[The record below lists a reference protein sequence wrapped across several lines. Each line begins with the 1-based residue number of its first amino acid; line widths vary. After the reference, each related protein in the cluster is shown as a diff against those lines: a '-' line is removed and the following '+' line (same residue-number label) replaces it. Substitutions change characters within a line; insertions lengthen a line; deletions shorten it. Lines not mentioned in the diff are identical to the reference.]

1 MHRKA
6 AKKHRLSKREGFD
19 SIFVNFAMIPAIFLT
34 SLDAKLI
41 THAACETGGVASP
54 ARPYIMSVRAERRHS
69 RESAAARTWS
79 IVVHS
84 GHLRIDSNNS

>member
-54 ARPYIMSVRAERRHS
+54 HPYIMSVRAEPRHS
-69 RESAAARTWS
+69 RESAAARTTWS

-84 GHLRIDSNNS
+84 GLHISTQK